1 MAYVKRDKYT
11 VVNNNEAK
19 KELLELLKEKG
30 IQNTKAKQLV
40 FYPRPMS
47 LIRWSNY
54 LEPDEMD
61 EYLELYDEN
70 EEENMGF

>member
-1 MAYVKRDKYT
+1 MAYIKRDKYI
-11 VVNNNEAK
+11 VINDNDVK
-19 KELLELLKEKG
+19 KELLKILKEKG
-30 IQNTKAKQLV
+30 IQSTKAKELV

-61 EYLELYDEN
+61 EYLELYVEN
-70 EEENMGF
+70 EENMGF